1 MTWHDITL
9 HYIHIRIYH
18 RERESCFSHEREA
31 ANSQPA
37 NGLHLCAAAAL
48 PFEKLCSRKRPLA
61 TYLQSWTQMNSQFR
75 SNWLIY
81 VDVNCRIMF
90 SARECVAHV
99 YLYIYIYIYI
109 YIYHISQFKPKLSL
123 GSFKLGNDDKSS
135 WHHIGSWNLVDCSLG
150 SVDLISFSQPPLK
163 LRKPCK
169 ATRINQK
176 EYIKKIPLIA
186 HMFLTL
192 KWQNPCKPQNEQSAK
207 YANLILLLAC
217 CLQLPKSNQWHQCQK
232 NQ

>member
-1 MTWHDITL
+1 MNVKQPTANQPTVCIFALRQHCPL
-9 HYIHIRIYH
+9 RNFAV
-18 RERESCFSHEREA
+18 ERDHWPHTYNHEHKWIVSSGLIGWYMLMLIAESCFLRVSVWRM
-31 ANSQPA
+31 
-37 NGLHLCAAAAL
+37 C
-48 PFEKLCSRKRPLA
+48 
-61 TYLQSWTQMNSQFR
+61 
-75 SNWLIY
+75 
-81 VDVNCRIMF
+81 
-90 SARECVAHV
+90 
-99 YLYIYIYIYI
+99 IYI